1 MNSTRAWPVLA
12 LVGLVGIVA
21 RVVEFV
27 LSPTVDPLTV
37 VLGSLIPLGFA
48 VALLLLLWWIR
59 YDGRTVITRR
69 TVAWSLLG
77 GALIAGIEG
86 TTILYQQTQGVV
98 LTQRGLTM
106 VNAFV
111 RGTLLG
117 LLIGLYDHQRR
128 TAIRTSRES
137 ETRRDRLDE
146 FASVVAHDL
155 RNPLSVA
162 RGYLPLAREGDEE
175 AFDRIDDAL
184 DRTEQIIDNP
194 LMLAR
199 EGKEATETEP
209 VSLATIAREA
219 WSTTESAE
227 RSRVDDR
234 LTGTAVAGSSD
245 TERASPDAAKLNV
258 VNDATLDADPPRLRR
273 LLENLFRNAIEHGE
287 TDGPVTVTVSATPT
301 GFFVADDGPG
311 IPDEERES
319 VLDAGYTTAE
329 GGTGFGLAIVSRIAD
344 AHGWTM
350 SVAESDESGAKFVF
364 ETR

>member
-1 MNSTRAWPVLA
+1 MESTRGWPILA
-12 LVGLVGIVA
+12 LVAVVGIVA
-21 RVVEFV
+21 RAVEFSS
-27 LSPTVDPLTV
+27 SPTDDPVAV

-48 VALLLLLWWIR
+48 VALLVLLWWIR
-59 YDGRTVITRR
+59 YDERTAITRR
-69 TVAWSLLG
+69 TVAWCLLG

-98 LTQRGLTM
+98 LTERRLAV

-162 RGYLPLAREGDEE
+162 RGYLTLAREGDDE
-175 AFDRIDDAL
+175 AFDRIEDAL
-184 DRTEQIIDNP
+184 ARTEQIIDDT

-199 EGKEATETEP
+199 EGEGAAETEP
-209 VSLATIAREA
+209 VSLAALARDA
-219 WSTTESAE
+219 WSTTADTDGAAGEAASLDIT
-227 RSRVDDR
+227 DD
-234 LTGTAVAGSSD
+234 V
-245 TERASPDAAKLNV
+245 
-258 VNDATLDADPPRLRR
+258 TLHADPPRLRR
-273 LLENLFRNAIEHGE
+273 LLENLFRNAVEHGG
-287 TDGPVTVTVSATPT
+287 TDGPVTVTVGATST

-311 IPDEERES
+311 IPADERES

-329 GGTGFGLAIVSRIAD
+329 EGTGFGLAIVSRIAD

-350 SVAESDESGAKFVF
+350 SIAESNEGGAKFVF
-364 ETR
+364 ETE